1 MIAAAGHRATTQVH
15 DFWNIN
21 HLPIDIISYIMSQIP
36 RVVDRGNEEA
46 GGKISINTAH

>member
-1 MIAAAGHRATTQVH
+1 MIAVELPRKFTISGTLTIYL
-15 DFWNIN
+15 FWNIN

-46 GGKISINTAH
+46 GGKFR